1 MDEQQL
7 ITQANE
13 TFEKL
18 GLVNAKEYAIFKGIK
33 PASIYNK
40 LHSKNIVKIGGFEF
54 YKTREI

>member
-1 MDEQQL
+1 MEKQL

-40 LHSKNIVKIGGFEF
+40 LHSKNIVVIGNMNF
-54 YKTREI
+54 YKTREL

>member
-1 MDEQQL
+1 MEKQL
-7 ITQANE
+7 IAQANE

-40 LHSKNIVKIGGFEF
+40 LHSKNIVVIGNMNF
-54 YKTREI
+54 YKTREL

>member
-1 MDEQQL
+1 MEKQL

-40 LHSKNIVKIGGFEF
+40 LHSKNIVKIGNMNF
-54 YKTREI
+54 YKTREL

>member
-1 MDEQQL
+1 MEQQL

-40 LHSKNIVKIGGFEF
+40 LHSKNIVVIGGMNF
-54 YKTREI
+54 YKTK

>member
-1 MDEQQL
+1 MEQKL

-18 GLVNAKEYAIFKGIK
+18 GLKNAKEYAIFKGIK
-33 PASIYNK
+33 PASIYKK

-54 YKTREI
+54 YKTKEV

>member
-1 MDEQQL
+1 MEKQL

-18 GLVNAKEYAIFKGIK
+18 GLVNAKEYAEFKGIK

-40 LHSKNIVKIGGFEF
+40 LHSKNIVVIGGMNF
-54 YKTREI
+54 YKTKGI

>member
-1 MDEQQL
+1 MEEKQL

-18 GLVNAKEYAIFKGIK
+18 GLVNAKEYAEFKGIK

-40 LHSKNIVKIGGFEF
+40 LHSKNIVKIGNMNF
-54 YKTREI
+54 YKTREV

>member
-1 MDEQQL
+1 MEQKL

-40 LHSKNIVKIGGFEF
+40 LHSKNIVVIGNMNF
-54 YKTREI
+54 YKTREL

>member
-1 MDEQQL
+1 MEKQL

-13 TFEKL
+13 TFKKL

-40 LHSKNIVKIGGFEF
+40 LHSKNIVVIGGMNF
-54 YKTREI
+54 YKTKGI